1 MFKHAVLAAV
11 FAGAVSSTA
20 FAWSEETLNLKDP
33 ASDEI
38 AGEVRTGLMQ
48 GYFCASKSDAEV
60 LAKYMRGTKVQAED
74 LAMSLGHCVSDSR
87 HVAGIFPKGEF
98 PVVFV
103 RQLSTVE
110 SWYLVPGLFIDL
122 KQQDARAQ

>member
-20 FAWSEETLNLKDP
+20 FAWSEESLNLKDP
-33 ASDEI
+33 AGET
-38 AGEVRTGLMQ
+38 AGKVQVGLMQ
-48 GYFCASKSDAEV
+48 GFFCASKSDAEI
-60 LAKYMRGTKVQAED
+60 LANYMRGTKVQAED

-87 HVAGIFPKGEF
+87 HVAGIFPEGNF

-103 RQLSTVE
+103 RHLTSVE
-110 SWYLVPGLFIDL
+110 TWYLVPGLFTDL